1 MLQDY
6 HYKTYIYRIVSCDSK
21 EDLKKPGWA
30 KHVDGKRVTVINTRE
45 YPQEVRAIQCNWSY
59 FEFRELLEDTLGF

>member
-45 YPQEVRAIQCNWSY
+45 YPQEVRAIQCN
-59 FEFRELLEDTLGF
+59 